1 MIIVKCP
8 KKDCKG
14 HLVGFN
20 SAGIPAL
27 LPNRDH
33 APENTPITPEIRAQ
47 LNAELNS
54 EPFATFMDVV
64 KEATEKKK
72 AKTDD

>member
-8 KKDCKG
+8 KEGCKG

-27 LPNRDH
+27 IPNRDH
-33 APENTPITPEIRAQ
+33 APEKTPITPEIRAQ

-54 EPFATFMDVV
+54 EPFATFMDVA
-64 KEATEKKK
+64 KEEAKKEKK
-72 AKTDD
+72 

>member
-8 KKDCKG
+8 KEGCKG

-27 LPNRDH
+27 IPNKDH
-33 APENTPITPEIRAQ
+33 EAEKTTITPEIRAQ

-64 KEATEKKK
+64 KEETEKAKK
-72 AKTDD
+72 K